1 MNQINEPIKISDDIQ
16 KKLLSYQ
23 IQHVD
28 NLVYSLGRYK
38 RALDASDTGTGK
50 TYSAIAS
57 AASLKLKPLIIC
69 PKSVISSWKQALD
82 YFKIDYYG
90 VTNYELIKNCK
101 YYTEKDK
108 YERVKCP
115 YIERMRVKK
124 TDKKGKEKEK
134 FIFKWKLP
142 NDVLLIFD
150 EAHRCKNK
158 KTTTSDILFTAGAS
172 TSNILLLSATISD
185 KPENFEVAGYT
196 LGLYQSLKNSKSWMQ
211 SAGNEYDNIMQGVH
225 DRLYPEYAS
234 RMRIRDLGDLFPVN
248 QVLAECYDM
257 ENAKEI
263 EEQYKAIEDAVEQ
276 LKKEES
282 QTDGLGKI
290 IKARQRIEML
300 KVPTYVEMAKDY
312 LEQGLAVAIFVNF
325 TDSLK
330 TIAEQL
336 KTTCVVHGQ
345 QTMEQRDMNIASFK
359 DDTSHVIICNIRAGG
374 VGISLH
380 DEHGNFPRIS
390 IISPSWSAQ
399 DIVQALGRV
408 HRAKTKTPV
417 RQRIVFCKGTI
428 EETICK
434 NVKGK
439 IVNIG
444 SLNDGNTLSYQ
455 YEGLIDEEVG
465 IDKNEGLSEFE
476 KMFQRINVLHA
487 KKIRL
492 ELDLNETKE
501 EIENLE
507 AMLANAIEEQ

>member
-1 MNQINEPIKISDDIQ
+1 MNQEPIKIPDDIQ

-38 RALDASDTGTGK
+38 RALDSSDTGTGK
-50 TYSAIAS
+50 GYTATAS
-57 AASLKLKPLIIC
+57 AAVLKLKPLIVC

-82 YFKIDYYG
+82 HFGMDYYG

-101 YYTEKDK
+101 YYTKAGK
-108 YERVKCP
+108 YERLKCDF
-115 YIERMRVKK
+115 IERIRIKK
-124 TDKKGKEKEK
+124 TDKKGKQKEK
-134 FIFKWKLP
+134 FIYKWKLP

-158 KTTTSDILFTAGAS
+158 KTTNSDVLFTASSG

-185 KPENFEVAGYT
+185 KPENFELAGYT
-196 LGLYQSLKNSKSWMQ
+196 LGLYQSIRNARSWMQ
-211 SAGNEYDNIMQGVH
+211 SAGAEYDNIMQGVH

-248 QVLAECYDM
+248 QVLVECYDM
-257 ENAKEI
+257 DNAKEI
-263 EEQYKAIEDAVEQ
+263 EEQYKIIEDAVEQ

-290 IKARQRIEML
+290 VKARQRIEML
-300 KVPTYVEMAKDY
+300 KVPTYVDMAKEY

-325 TDSLK
+325 TDSLRA
-330 TIAEQL
+330 IADQL
-336 KTTCVVHGQ
+336 ETTCVIYGQ
-345 QTMEQRDMNIASFK
+345 QTMEQRDMNISNFK
-359 DDTSHVIICNIRAGG
+359 NDVSHIIICNIRAGG

-390 IISPSWSAQ
+390 IISPSWSAI

-428 EETICK
+428 EEKICQ
-434 NVKGK
+434 NVKEK

-455 YEGLIDEEVG
+455 YEGLIDEQIG
-465 IDKNEGLSEFE
+465 IDKDEGLSEFE

-492 ELDLNETKE
+492 ELELKETKD
-501 EIENLE
+501 EIDNLE
-507 AMLANAIEEQ
+507 AILANTIE